1 MKGNVSPSRGNQ
13 NLPFYGR
20 IFTQCLQNKEY
31 TSADISDGKSIFIK
45 VRWIVLNEFTIK
57 IPEDEGK
64 LTNVRPATFYE
75 EYLPFVQE
83 QIINKIFTK
92 FTV

>member
-1 MKGNVSPSRGNQ
+1 MSS
-13 NLPFYGR
+13 L
-20 IFTQCLQNKEY
+20 
-31 TSADISDGKSIFIK
+31 FIK
-45 VRWIVLNEFTIK
+45 VKWVVVDEFTVK

-64 LTNVRPATFYE
+64 LTNIRPATFYE

-83 QIINKIFTK
+83 QILNKIFTK